1 MIPRR
6 NSPGAE
12 EMPSS
17 TQLYQRLLTFLY
29 PYKTRLAFA
38 IVCMVILAACTAA
51 MAWLLKPVLDEAL
64 SGSNPD
70 LVYLMPLLVIALYLV
85 KGVAYFGQAYL
96 MGYIGQHVIFDL
108 RNLLYRRLTSQSL
121 AFFSH
126 RKTGELLARLSYDVT
141 LVQAAVST
149 AVTALMR
156 DAISIVFLAGVIFY
170 QDWRLA
176 LFAMLVFPAVI
187 YPIARFGKKMR
198 RATMD
203 GQASMGEL
211 TSLLEET
218 VSGIR
223 VVKAFGME
231 QYEQGRFSKFTG
243 DFLKHQLR
251 IFRVHALS
259 FPIMELLAG
268 FGIAGILLY
277 GGMQVAAGKTT
288 AGTLVSF
295 LAAAIMLYEPVKR
308 LSRANND
315 IQQGLAAAER
325 IFEVLDEPVA
335 VLDAGHAIELPS
347 FSQAICFEQVA
358 LQYPGS
364 DRPVLKD
371 VNFSVQAGE
380 VVALVGRSGAGKTSL
395 VNLVPRFLDATEGRV
410 LIDGMDVRDL
420 SQQSLRNHI
429 ALVTQEIILF
439 NDTVLNNIAYGH
451 DEIDRE
457 RVESIARAANAH
469 EFIARLPQGY
479 DTMVG
484 ERGTI
489 LSGGQRQRLSLA
501 RALLKDAPI
510 LILDE
515 ATSALDTE
523 SERLVQQAIDRL
535 MQGRTVIVIAHRL
548 STIRHADRI
557 IVLDNGR
564 VMQTGRHDD
573 LLADGGLY
581 AELYHLQFEAGIPT
595 LDGLAEGPEKA

>member
-1 MIPRR
+1 MTT
-6 NSPGAE
+6 
-12 EMPSS
+12 S
-17 TQLYQRLLTFLY
+17 TLLYRRLLVFLL
-29 PYKTRLAFA
+29 PYKLRLSLAVA
-38 IVCMVILAACTAA
+38 CMVVLAACTAA
-51 MAWLLKPVLDEAL
+51 MAWALKPVLDEAL
-64 SGSNPD
+64 SGKNPD
-70 LVYLMPLLVIALYLV
+70 LIYLMPALIIGLYLI
-85 KGVAYFGQAYL
+85 KGVAYFGQAYQ
-96 MGYIGQHVIFDL
+96 MGYIGQRVIFDL
-108 RNLLYRRLTSQSL
+108 RNLLYERLTAQSL

-156 DAISIVFLAGVIFY
+156 DAISIVFLIGVVFY
-170 QDWRLA
+170 QDWLLA
-176 LFAMLVFPAVI
+176 VITMLVFPVAG
-187 YPIARFGKKMR
+187 YPIARFGRKMR
-198 RATMD
+198 RATSD

-231 QYEQGRFSKFTG
+231 EYERGRFRKFTG
-243 DFLKHQLR
+243 DFLAHQ
-251 IFRVHALS
+251 IKVFRVHAMS

-268 FGIAGILLY
+268 FGIAGVLLY
-277 GGMQVAAGKTT
+277 GGLRVASGETT

-308 LSRANND
+308 LTRANND

-325 IFEVLDEPVA
+325 VFEVLDEDVSVQNA
-335 VLDAGHAIELPS
+335 EQAGELPP
-347 FSQAICFEQVA
+347 FSQSIRFEQLS
-358 LQYPGS
+358 LQYADTDKQVLS
-364 DRPVLKD
+364 DINFD
-371 VNFSVQAGE
+371 VKRGE

-395 VNLVPRFLDATEGRV
+395 ANLVPRFIDATAGRV
-410 LIDGMDVRDL
+410 LIDGLDVREVT
-420 SQQSLRNHI
+420 QQSLRKQI

-451 DEIDRE
+451 DEIDRDK
-457 RVESIARAANAH
+457 VEAIARAANAH
-469 EFIARLPQGY
+469 EFIVKLPQGY

-484 ERGTI
+484 ERGAI
-489 LSGGQRQRLSLA
+489 LSGGQRQRLSMA

-557 IVLDNGR
+557 VVLDDGH
-564 VMQTGRHDD
+564 VIQMGRHAD
-573 LLADGGLY
+573 LLAEGGLY
-581 AELYHLQFEAGIPT
+581 AELYHLQFESHGVEAVGNEEGDVT
-595 LDGLAEGPEKA
+595 VSQGAEAS

>member
-1 MIPRR
+1 MI
-6 NSPGAE
+6 
-12 EMPSS
+12 
-17 TQLYQRLLTFLY
+17 
-29 PYKTRLAFA
+29 
-38 IVCMVILAACTAA
+38 VLAACTAA
-51 MAWLLKPVLDEAL
+51 MAWAMKPILDEAL
-64 SGSNPD
+64 SGKNAD
-70 LVYLMPLLVIALYLV
+70 LIYIMPAVVIGLYMV
-85 KGVAYFGQAYL
+85 KGAAYFGQAYL
-96 MGYIGQHVIFDL
+96 MGYIGQRVIFDL
-108 RNLLYRRLTSQSL
+108 RNLLYEQLTAQSL
-121 AFFSH
+121 AFFAH

-156 DAISIVFLAGVIFY
+156 DAISIVFLVGVVFY
-170 QDWRLA
+170 QDWVLA
-176 LFAMLVFPAVI
+176 LLTMLVFPAVG

-198 RATMD
+198 RATTD

-231 QYEQGRFSKFTG
+231 EYERGRFRRFTG
-243 DFLKHQLR
+243 DFLAHQIK
-251 IFRVHALS
+251 IFRVHAMS

-268 FGIAGILLY
+268 FGIAGVLLY
-277 GGMQVAAGKTT
+277 GGLRVASGETT

-295 LAAAIMLYEPVKR
+295 LAAAIMLYEPMKR
-308 LSRANND
+308 LTRANND

-325 IFEVLDEPVA
+325 VFEVLDEDIPVQ
-335 VLDAGHAIELPS
+335 DAEQARKLPP
-347 FSQAICFEQVA
+347 FSQSIQFEQLA
-358 LQYPGS
+358 LQYPGTDS
-364 DRPVLKD
+364 PVLSDIDFD
-371 VNFSVQAGE
+371 VKRGE

-395 VNLVPRFLDATEGRV
+395 ANLVPRFMDTTAGRV
-410 LIDGMDVRDL
+410 LIDGFDVREL
-420 SQQSLRNHI
+420 TQQSLRKQI

-451 DEIDRE
+451 DEIDRAK
-457 RVESIARAANAH
+457 VEAIARAANAH
-469 EFIARLPQGY
+469 EFIIKLPQGY
-479 DTMVG
+479 DTLVG
-484 ERGTI
+484 ERGAI
-489 LSGGQRQRLSLA
+489 LSGGQRQRLSMA

-557 IVLDNGR
+557 VVLDDGH
-564 VMQTGRHDD
+564 VVQVGRHAD
-573 LLADGGLY
+573 LIDAGGLY
-581 AELYHLQFEAGIPT
+581 AELYHLQFESHSTEVAG
-595 LDGLAEGPEKA
+595 DEEGYVTDSQRSVVI